1 MPCFLTNE
9 QGTWT
14 AVVDSWD
21 DASGRYLYRYHL
33 TRHFCEGEGSV
44 AFIMLNPSKANH
56 LCNDPSVTRCINFA
70 RAWRFQTLVVGNL
83 YAWYATDPNEL
94 KNVPDPIG
102 LPHND
107 RFLRCIATQCDKVV
121 VAWGNQGIEH
131 LGEQV
136 FRKRAN
142 EVLLLLW
149 RAMAQAN
156 RPQRID
162 HLVSKWTE
170 GGYPVHPLR
179 LPSGTQSEEWMVEN
193 PPPQIRPPPR

>member
-1 MPCFLTNE
+1 MPCFLTSE
-9 QGTWT
+9 QGTGT
-14 AVVDSWD
+14 AVVDRWD

-44 AFIMLNPSKANH
+44 AFIMLNPSKADH
-56 LCNDPSVTRCINFA
+56 HRDDQSVRRCITFA

-83 YAWYATDPNEL
+83 YARYTTVPKEL
-94 KNVPDPIG
+94 KNVSDPIG
-102 LPHND
+102 RLHND
-107 RFLRCIATQCDKVV
+107 HYLRCIAAQCDKVV
-121 VAWGNQGIEH
+121 AAWGNQGIDP
-131 LGEQV
+131 LGEQD
-136 FRKRAN
+136 FRNRAN

-162 HLVSKWTE
+162 HLVSKWTK
-170 GGYPVHPLR
+170 GGYPLHPER